1 MGSQAV
7 QAGDFVFLGGQIASD
22 YQNGLAPEVKRAGN
36 LTHPIVSAKNQ
47 TTYVLKNAQAIL
59 KAAGSS
65 IQNGVRIDQAVT
77 LPEVASPYL
86 DTRKKFVPP
95 EIRPASTNI
104 QVEGLLVPGAM
115 VGVEMIAVTDRGQT
129 KKEIVDMGSIPKS
142 PGGPFAGG
150 PQGVM
155 AGDFVF
161 LTGQIASDFRTG
173 IAPEAKKNRQFWYGS
188 EIRLQT
194 EYVLKRLE
202 MVLEEAGS
210 SLQSVVKAD
219 IWLMNMDDVY
229 EFDEVWAEYFPD
241 DPPARTVIPVSGIS
255 DVDCLIEINMIA
267 VRDKGKAKKKSISV
281 KGLPATAGEPHAIR
295 AGDFVFLSGI
305 QATDSR
311 GGIAPEARV
320 HPEMPWFGC
329 AGRMQTDLILDRMA
343 KVCRAAGTNLSKVVW
358 TQNFYTDLRD
368 FQGSLESWQRCFP
381 KAPPASFVC
390 AVKPPH
396 RVGDGSILIDAVAVV

>member
-1 MGSQAV
+1 
-7 QAGDFVFLGGQIASD
+7 LGGQIASD

-36 LTHPIVSAKNQ
+36 LIHPIVSAKVQ
-47 TTYVLKNAQAIL
+47 TSYVLKNAQAIL

-77 LPEVASPYL
+77 LRDAASPYL

-104 QVEGLLVPGAM
+104 QVEGLLVPGAT
-115 VGVEMIAVTDRGQT
+115 VSVEMIAVTDRGQT

-150 PQGVM
+150 PQGVV

-210 SLQSVVKAD
+210 SLANVVKAD
-219 IWLMNMDDVY
+219 VWLLNMDDVH
-229 EFDEVWAEYFPD
+229 EFDEVWAEYFPKN
-241 DPPARTVIPVSGIS
+241 PPARTVIPVSGIS

-267 VRDKGKAKKKSISV
+267 VKDGMMRKSISV
-281 KGLPATAGEPHAIR
+281 KGVPTTTGEPHAVR
-295 AGDFVFLSGI
+295 AGDFMFLSGI
-305 QATDSR
+305 QAADSQ
-311 GGIAPEARV
+311 GGIAPEARI

-329 AGRMQTDLILDRMA
+329 AGRMQTDLILNRMV
-343 KVCRAAGTNLSKVVW
+343 KVCRAAGSSLAKVVW

-368 FQGSLESWQRCFP
+368 FQGSLESWQRHFP

-396 RVGDGSILIDAVAVV
+396 RVAEGSILIDAVAVV